1 MNINPAKPDS
11 RLIQASSQPRQN
23 CAELSENEPNYAAMN
38 LPQKYLPCP
47 FATSLTPAGQSP
59 KIRGYLRLNKKV
71 FANRPAFVLSSPNPH
86 RWVFP
91 PFGACLSLA
100 A

>member
-1 MNINPAKPDS
+1 MNTNPAKPDS
-11 RLIQASSQPRQN
+11 RLIQASSQPHQN
-23 CAELSENEPNYAAMN
+23 CAELSENQPNCAAMN
-38 LPQKYLPCP
+38 LPQKYLHRP
-47 FATSLTPAGQSP
+47 FATSLTPADESP
-59 KIRGYLRLNKKV
+59 KIRGYLHLNKKL
-71 FANRPAFVLSSPNPH
+71 FANRPAFVVASPNPH